1 MGEDMA
7 KLTVEIVTGERRI
20 YNETDIDM
28 VVAAGTEG
36 LLGILPRHSPLVTP
50 LAPGELRIKKGGQE
64 ESLVIFG
71 GFLEVKDG
79 KVLILADAAERTDDI
94 DVAAAEEARRA
105 AQETLANRGSGDDAA
120 AAEAALAQAAVRVRL
135 GGRRRRQGTGN

>member
-1 MGEDMA
+1 MA

-28 VVAAGTEG
+28 VVAAGVEG

-79 KVLILADAAERTDDI
+79 KILILADAAERTDDI

-105 AQETLANRGSGDDAA
+105 AQETLANRGSGEDAA

-135 GGRRRRQGTGN
+135 GGRRRRTGQGN

>member
-1 MGEDMA
+1 MA

-28 VVAAGTEG
+28 VVAAGIEG

-79 KVLILADAAERTDDI
+79 KVLILADAAERTDEI
-94 DVAAAEEARRA
+94 DLASAEEARRR
-105 AQETLANRGSGDDAA
+105 AQETLANRGNSSAEDAA

-135 GGRRRRQGTGN
+135 GGRRRRPGSSS

>member
-1 MGEDMA
+1 MA

-28 VVAAGTEG
+28 VVAEG
-36 LLGILPRHSPLVTP
+36 SEGVLGILPRHAALVTP
-50 LAPGELRIKKGGQE
+50 LKPGELRIRKGGNE

-79 KVLILADAAERTDDI
+79 RILVLADAAERTDEI
-94 DVAAAEEARRA
+94 DLAEAEEARRR
-105 AQETLANRGSGDDAA
+105 AQETLANRGSTENAE
-120 AAEAALAQAAVRVRL
+120 AAEASLAQAEVRIRL
-135 GGRRRRQGTGN
+135 GGRRRRPGSNG